1 MNTMKRILALL
12 PLVLLAAVYGCG
24 TSATTPSAG
33 IPNLPGTDGRIQR
46 APQETAPVKSSDPL
60 WESRRISVKLS
71 ARGKWDGH
79 FWATIH
85 KVELLGGAQGE
96 TTLAAFQDDS
106 GVTLDLASLSEKS
119 FPLAQ
124 IPLSKSEQITRV
136 RVTLGGGAVRFAG
149 AAQVGEQ
156 VSLSETLPRDAAGRP
171 TILLTLPKAVNP
183 DAPDG
188 VTLSF
193 DLDKLAQ
200 VGDKT
205 PVALALADAP
215 PAEGLTRELFGTVR
229 GVLGD
234 APNQKALVGD
244 QLVSLAPDTIL
255 TATGN
260 ASPKLTE
267 GQNVRLRVALD
278 PASGK
283 LIVRAATLG
292 ATGDTLATGKIKS
305 VDAAAGTLTIAL
317 EGLDGALPM
326 QSTLSVTLTEDAT
339 LRHQGCVAL
348 DRESLWKTAT
358 PGAKVRVE
366 GVYEPVTGTF
376 AASRLALD
384 EGGATVVTLSAP
396 VASADAKALTLG
408 PLAVWDGFAP
418 PTKGVSARLGETT
431 ALIGDDG
438 APAKLDAFLPL
449 AKERGVKL
457 LGLLGKDGSI
467 TASRIELLPKILAT
481 PAPAPTPEAKPTPE
495 PEKKPAETDKKI
507 VEKKEIVSP

>member
-1 MNTMKRILALL
+1 MNTMKRTLALL
-12 PLVLLAAVYGCG
+12 PLVLLMINSGCG
-24 TSATTPSAG
+24 TSATTPSNTPG
-33 IPNLPGTDGRIQR
+33 LPGAEGRAQR
-46 APQETAPVKSSDPL
+46 SPEETAPVKASDPL
-60 WESRRISVKLS
+60 WESRRTSVRLTAK
-71 ARGKWDGH
+71 GKPAGH

-96 TTLAAFQDDS
+96 TTLGAFQDDS
-106 GVTLDLASLSEKS
+106 GVTLDLAALSEKS
-119 FPLAQ
+119 LPLAQ
-124 IPLSKSEQITRV
+124 IPLSKSEQITRI
-136 RVTLGGGAVRFAG
+136 RVTLGGGAIRFVG
-149 AAQVGEQ
+149 AVPVGEQ

-171 TILLTLPKAVNP
+171 TILLTLPKAMNP
-183 DAPDG
+183 DAPGG
-188 VTLSF
+188 VTLAF
-193 DLDKLAQ
+193 DLDKLAPT
-200 VGDKT
+200 GDKT
-205 PVALALADAP
+205 PVALSVAETA
-215 PAEGLTRELFGTVR
+215 PAEGMTRELFGTVR

-234 APNQKALVGD
+234 APGQRALVGD
-244 QLVSLAPDTIL
+244 QLVYLAPDTIL

-267 GQNVRLRVALD
+267 GQNARLRVALD

-283 LIVRAATLG
+283 LMVRAAMLG
-292 ATGDTLATGKIKS
+292 ASGEALATGKIKS

-326 QSTLSVTLTEDAT
+326 QSTLAVTLTEDAT

-348 DRESLWKTAT
+348 DRTSLWKAAT

-384 EGGATVVTLSAP
+384 EGATTVVTLSAP
-396 VASADAKALTLG
+396 VAAADAKALTLG
-408 PLAVWDGFAP
+408 PLTIWDGFAP
-418 PTKGVSARLGETT
+418 PAKGVSARLSETT

-438 APAKLDAFLPL
+438 ASAKIDAFLPL

-457 LGLLGKDGSI
+457 LGLLGKDGSV
-467 TASRIELLPKILAT
+467 TASRIELLPKLLAT
-481 PAPAPTPEAKPTPE
+481 PTPAPTPEAKPSPE
-495 PEKKPAETDKKI
+495 PEKKPAEADKKL